1 MKKSVKRILM
11 SALAVGA
18 GISLTACGGSK
29 NTDDN
34 VNSGKPVQVWTL
46 SKDLK
51 TFADRYMEKFPDKK
65 IEVTVIAPADYPTKV
80 STALR
85 GKSTTPDIIVGEPQM
100 LQGFMKAG
108 YFADL
113 SQDPYKADQYK
124 DKMIDYVYKA
134 GTDSAGKVR
143 ALSYQVTPGGIIYR
157 RDIAKKVYGDDSP
170 EFMAKKFDSLDS
182 MMKTANEMKAAGYRI
197 FSDTGNL
204 RWFTNTGKDP
214 KPWVVNNELQMTEGK
229 MKYFDTSVELYK
241 QQLTAFASE
250 WSPAWYASMKGA
262 IPSTEDGAAAF
273 NKAEGKEAVAGA
285 TTEVFSY
292 ALPTWGSL
300 ILRDNAG
307 DKAGQYGIT
316 TGMTPYFAG
325 GTFVGI
331 STYSQN
337 KNAAWDFMKFVTVE
351 EDTLKWWSETSNG
364 DIVSSKA
371 VLAANKDVENKMFG
385 GQKTYKF
392 WAEQAEKVNYSLVS
406 EYDDQ
411 IGKFFGQ
418 AINAV
423 QTGEKTKEQALAD
436 FYKNVK
442 SAYPTIKTPQ

>member
-1 MKKSVKRILM
+1 MKSAKKIVL
-11 SALAVGA
+11 SALAAGLGLSLVG
-18 GISLTACGGSK
+18 CGSK
-29 NTDDN
+29 SGSGNDN
-34 VNSGKPVQVWTL
+34 ANAGKPIQVWTL

-51 TFADRYMEKFPDKK
+51 TFADKYMEKFKDKK
-65 IEVTVIAPADYPTKV
+65 VEVTVIAPADYPTKV

-85 GKSTTPDIIVGEPQM
+85 GKSSTPDIIVGEPQM
-100 LQGFMKAG
+100 LPGFMKAG
-108 YFADL
+108 YFEDL
-113 SQDPYKADQYK
+113 SKEPYNGGQYK
-124 DKMIDYVYKA
+124 DKVVDYVYKA
-134 GTDSAGKVR
+134 GTDSDGKLR

-157 RDIAKKVYGDDSP
+157 RDIAKKVFGDDSP
-170 EFMAKKFDSLDS
+170 EFMAKKYADMDS
-182 MMKTANEMKAAGYRI
+182 MMQTAKDLKGAGYRI

-204 RWFTNTGKDP
+204 RWFTNVGSDP
-214 KPWVVNNELQMTEGK
+214 KPWVVNNELQVTEGK
-229 MKYFDTSVELYK
+229 QKYFDTSVQLYK
-241 QQLTAFASE
+241 EQLTAFASE
-250 WSPAWYASMKGA
+250 WSPAWFASMAKP
-262 IPSTEDGAAAF
+262 IPSTQDGTKSF
-273 NKAEGKEAVAGA
+273 DDSKGEGAVAGE

-307 DKAGQYGIT
+307 ANAGKFGIT

-331 STYSQN
+331 NAYSQN
-337 KNAAWDFMKFVTVE
+337 KNAAWDFLKFTTVD

-364 DIVSSKA
+364 DVVSSKA

-385 GQKTYKF
+385 GQKTYQF
-392 WAEQAEKVNYSLVS
+392 WAKEADKINYSLVT

-411 IGKFFGQ
+411 IGKFYGQ

-423 QTGEKTKEQALAD
+423 QKGEKTKEQAMAD

-442 SAYPTIKTPQ
+442 SAYPKLKVQE